1 MWDFFEAFLNGSAH
15 SFGRRVFL
23 FEAGEFL
30 LQQFE
35 LAHQAIEFGIR
46 YR

>member
-1 MWDFFEAFLNGSAH
+1 MRDFFEAFLNGSAH
-15 SFGRRVFL
+15 SFGWRVFL
-23 FEAGEFL
+23 FKPREFL

-35 LAHQAIEFGIR
+35 LAHQTIEFGIG